1 MEIAGS
7 GFSNTF
13 LRCMGNHMDK
23 KTKRFFMRSVISIF
37 LLCIA
42 VFIWL
47 TIYMGRKTEHAI
59 RNTTSFY
66 MSEMCQQIQ
75 EKFTAVIDLRL
86 QQVEEMIQF
95 NPPQSA
101 VYGEKMR
108 NTLAENARMRNF
120 TYAGLYAPDGE
131 MEDLYGSNAA
141 GCFCDRG
148 RAG

>member
-1 MEIAGS
+1 
-7 GFSNTF
+7 
-13 LRCMGNHMDK
+13 MDK

-59 RNTTSFY
+59 RNTTSIY
-66 MSEMCQQIQ
+66 MSEMSQQIQ

-108 NTLAENARMRNF
+108 NTLAENAMQGCMRR
-120 TYAGLYAPDGE
+120 TE
-131 MEDLYGSNAA
+131 RWKICMEAM
-141 GCFCDRG
+141 
-148 RAG
+148 